1 MSSPTQA
8 LRAFFPDACSLIA
21 VSGPSDLESVVRG
34 HVPDGDGW
42 SHDIA
47 LEALRSYRPM
57 WPRTEFDPGHFTA
70 SGFVVSPDEGSLLL
84 IHHEKLDRWLQPGG
98 HIEAGD
104 ATVEAAVRREVFEE
118 TGVGEL
124 RRVDANLVRIDA
136 HEIPER
142 QSEPAHLHID
152 LGLGFQAERR
162 EIGPIDEVIE
172 ARWVRFDDLGMYDID
187 AALLAGAQAV
197 RLAIM

>member
-1 MSSPTQA
+1 MTTAPTFA
-8 LRAFFPDACSLIA
+8 GKLAPM
-21 VSGPSDLESVVRG
+21 SGPCDLEGLVRG

-104 ATVEAAVRREVFEE
+104 ATVEAAVRREVLEE
-118 TGVGEL
+118 TGIGDL
-124 RRVDANLVRIDA
+124 RRVGAALVRIDA

-142 QSEPAHLHID
+142 GGEPAHLHLD
-152 LGLGFQAERR
+152 LGLGFQADSH
-162 EIGPIDEVIE
+162 EIGPVDEVID
-172 ARWVRFDDLGMYDID
+172 ARWVAFDDLEMYDID
-187 AALLAGAQAV
+187 ASLQAGAQAV
-197 RLAIM
+197 RRAIM